1 MRTSVTIV
9 SDFFFSDNNFSKAS
23 WRNRVVVHFFFIKR
37 TREINKLKKRL
48 SNSELITRSTSQWF
62 EDYLIFFSN
71 MLEALF
77 FFFIIIFRL
86 KTVLRYETSSQSQS
100 YFQSKPIYRT
110 FPAFSPLHFVLCIIL
125 HGKRGGSMNVDV
137 RSEGKLFTILVSVI
151 TWFRV

>member
-9 SDFFFSDNNFSKAS
+9 SDFFFFPEFFKGVMTKSSCS
-23 WRNRVVVHFFFIKR
+23 SFFFIKR

-48 SNSELITRSTSQWF
+48 SNSELITISTSQWF
-62 EDYLIFFSN
+62 EDYLIFFFEHVRGTF
-71 MLEALF
+71 L
-77 FFFIIIFRL
+77 FFIIIFRL

-100 YFQSKPIYRT
+100 YFQSKPIHRT
-110 FPAFSPLHFVLCIIL
+110 FPALSPLHFVLCYIL
-125 HGKRGGSMNVDV
+125 HGKSGGRMNVDV